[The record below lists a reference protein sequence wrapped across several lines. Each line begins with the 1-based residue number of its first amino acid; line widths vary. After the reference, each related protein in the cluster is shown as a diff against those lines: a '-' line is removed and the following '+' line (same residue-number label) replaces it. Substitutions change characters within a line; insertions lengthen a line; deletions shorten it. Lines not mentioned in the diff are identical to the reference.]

1 MPPKNMIFCCLIPL
15 VVVIVTVVNLTERQ
29 GINGKVVFIFKGMK
43 AQNTI
48 KLRQPMM

>member
-1 MPPKNMIFCCLIPL
+1 MIFCCLIPL